1 MRYKTM
7 SILMI
12 LCMICLLA
20 SCGRD
25 AYLKTISAEKEEA
38 ASEKNTQIEEDNK
51 ADDEGI
57 TAGEGKTSDEGVSA
71 DEEAA
76 QGEDGASD
84 EKTDASGEDRTDSA
98 MELIPDDGKAY
109 IYHTEMVEYDAEV
122 IVPYLF
128 GEDYDYTE
136 SADSAT
142 GMAVK
147 LYESGQKQLLLGAG
161 TGMRFKTNRISNCY
175 PDPAMYAGTPVLSYQ
190 KAHVSCLFPEDPES
204 RDGYE
209 DAEKACDTAADAMDF
224 LYTAREVY
232 YIDYE
237 FLTEV
242 LPRVSPS
249 GGPMWAEENQNN
261 GPGERTASYWNEDE
275 TAFLFIYR
283 MENIE
288 GIQLGAVMDENI
300 MTVLYSPKYG
310 IVQISC
316 PKRYEV
322 IGKEETEIKDADSI
336 DQEFWLTAATL
347 GLQSSDIEIVS
358 KVLVYSSYE
367 EYWSESM
374 EKDLRPYWKVSFRGA
389 GTDKELEDIMIPIGV
404 FRGEEQSEWYFM
416 IPALSE

>member
-1 MRYKTM
+1 MRFKTIT
-7 SILMI
+7 ILMI
-12 LCMICLLA
+12 LCMICLSA
-20 SCGRD
+20 SCGRE
-25 AYLKTISAEKEEA
+25 AYLKTSSAEKEEA
-38 ASEKNTQIEEDNK
+38 ADEKNTALEKDTEVDESKTADEDKIQEED
-51 ADDEGI
+51 GF
-57 TAGEGKTSDEGVSA
+57 
-71 DEEAA
+71 
-76 QGEDGASD
+76 SD
-84 EKTDASGEDRTDSA
+84 EKTDTSEEDVTDS
-98 MELIPDDGKAY
+98 EQESTLDDGKAY

-242 LPRVSPS
+242 LPRISPS

-322 IGKEETEIKDADSI
+322 TGKEETEIKDADSI

-367 EYWSESM
+367 EYWSESL
-374 EKDLRPYWKVSFRGA
+374 EKDLRPYWKVSFRGV
-389 GTDKELEDIMIPIGV
+389 GTDKELEGIMIPIDV
-404 FRGEEQSEWYFM
+404 FRGEGQSEWYFM